1 MLRKFTYFEALST
14 TESEHLR
21 SINRVRRQILFAKL
35 ALQIYWRAGGEDIRI
50 FDQKLSLIWFRQ
62 CSPLL
67 DHRGYWIQLATRH
80 NWVPLQVTAQGRRYA
95 GVGSLWSSSYMVIL
109 SARNSSDDIM
119 RIVSHVKSK
128 TMSIE
133 LEKGS
138 EVAEVEI
145 SLQVGNEV
153 KFRPFVMTNELLPVI
168 HSTETL
174 NGGTQWAPGV
184 FKCSL
189 LMKL

>member
-1 MLRKFTYFEALST
+1 
-14 TESEHLR
+14 
-21 SINRVRRQILFAKL
+21 
-35 ALQIYWRAGGEDIRI
+35 
-50 FDQKLSLIWFRQ
+50 
-62 CSPLL
+62 
-67 DHRGYWIQLATRH
+67 
-80 NWVPLQVTAQGRRYA
+80 
-95 GVGSLWSSSYMVIL
+95 
-109 SARNSSDDIM
+109 M

-174 NGGTQWAPGV
+174 NE
-184 FKCSL
+184 L
-189 LMKL
+189 LVYSNVLF